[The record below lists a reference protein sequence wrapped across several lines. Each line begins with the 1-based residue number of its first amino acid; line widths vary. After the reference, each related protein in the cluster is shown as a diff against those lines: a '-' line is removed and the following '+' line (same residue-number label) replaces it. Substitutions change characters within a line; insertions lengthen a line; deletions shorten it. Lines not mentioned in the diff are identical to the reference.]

1 MLLKAYWPCEFE
13 PEMKPPVPNLLKEY
27 RKYLIDAAIV
37 RILKSKKELLVRV
50 LMRHS
55 LFMLNYMLSFLFLA
69 RSVGV

>member
-1 MLLKAYWPCEFE
+1 
-13 PEMKPPVPNLLKEY
+13 MKPPVPNLLKER

-55 LFMLNYMLSFLFLA
+55 LFSLNYMLSFLFLA